1 MEGAGRFE
9 KLNRSLLL
17 VPGLNLSQGNHGLK
31 EPKVV
36 QIPTML
42 TTPNHVS
49 ALNIMVVFL
58 VITLPRTTLNQIS
71 VVTQVVDV
79 VMGVSPNCVSQF
91 PISSG
96 VPALSPLKK

>member
-17 VPGLNLSQGNHGLK
+17 LPGLNLSQGNHGLK
-31 EPKVV
+31 EPNVV
-36 QIPTML
+36 QIPTIA
-42 TTPNHVS
+42 TTPNQVS
-49 ALNIMVVFL
+49 ALNIVVAAL
-58 VITLPRTTLNQIS
+58 VITLPRTILNQIS

-79 VMGVSPNCVSQF
+79 VIGVSPNCVSQF

-96 VPALSPLKK
+96 VPAPSPLKK